1 MTLASFRNARAG
13 SWVILLA
20 IGVVVTAAW
29 GVYAWRFLG
38 SQSPQDSNETAVAEA
53 GAAAPS
59 QASGDNGITS
69 LRAATPGTESHTQP
83 AGGAGLTAPDIGVN
97 LRPTNGEPGRRSSRT
112 QSDVGVNAPV
122 SVHSQSEEMQLRETP
137 AEVAPEPDSRHNKEV
152 ESGRSALARG
162 DLHAARVALS
172 AALRGDLSRAD
183 EVFARAEL
191 ERIADAITFSR
202 TVSPNDPLASTHI
215 VSSGESIAIIANR
228 YKVTPGLLI
237 SLNLLSDPS
246 RIRVGQRLKVLH
258 GPFHAVIDKSD
269 HRMDAYLGDIYVR
282 SFRVGLGTN
291 GGTPLGT
298 WSVRNKLMNP
308 EWADPS
314 TGHLYLADDP
324 ENPIGERWIGLHG
337 LEGECVGRTG
347 FGIHGTIDPA
357 SIGENMSMGCI
368 RMVPDD
374 VAFMFDL
381 LLSRHSRVTIRP

>member
-1 MTLASFRNARAG
+1 MTLTTFRNTRVG
-13 SWVILLA
+13 SWVVLLA
-20 IGVVVTAAW
+20 IGVVVAAVW

-38 SQSPQDSNETAVAEA
+38 PESPQDSNETAVAEA
-53 GAAAPS
+53 GAAGPS
-59 QASGDNGITS
+59 QVSGDNGITS
-69 LRAATPGTESHTQP
+69 LQAATPGNESLAQS
-83 AGGAGLTAPDIGVN
+83 ARGAGLTSPDIGVN
-97 LRPTNGEPGRRSSRT
+97 LQPKNGEPGRWSSN
-112 QSDVGVNAPV
+112 SESAVGVNTPA
-122 SVHSQSEEMQLRETP
+122 SLHSQSEEMQLRETP
-137 AEVAPEPDSRHNKEV
+137 AEASPTPDSRHSREV

-172 AALRGDLSRAD
+172 AALRGDLSPAD
-183 EVFARAEL
+183 EAFARAEL
-191 ERIADAITFSR
+191 ERIADALTFSR
-202 TVSPNDPLASTHI
+202 AASASDPLAGTHV
-215 VSSGESIAIIANR
+215 VSSGESVAIIAKR

-237 SLNLLSDPS
+237 SLNRLSDPS
-246 RIRVGQRLKVLH
+246 RIRVGQRLKVVH
-258 GPFHAVIDKSD
+258 GPFHAVIDKSG
-269 HRMDAYLGDIYVR
+269 HRMDAYLGDVYLR

-298 WSVRNKLMNP
+298 WSVRNKLKNP

-381 LLSRHSRVTIRP
+381 LLGRHSRVTIQP